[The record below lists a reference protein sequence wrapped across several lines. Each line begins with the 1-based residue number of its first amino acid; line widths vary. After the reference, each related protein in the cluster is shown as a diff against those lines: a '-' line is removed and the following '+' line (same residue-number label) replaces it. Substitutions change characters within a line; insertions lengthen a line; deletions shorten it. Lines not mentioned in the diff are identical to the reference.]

1 MRELVIVDAPL
12 LESLIQCVRVI
23 RIIRAPK
30 LRTLAYDDHIPILQL
45 GTRHFEKMVVVGPS
59 GAMRSVKILGL
70 LTAPDLGSVTGL
82 LKCFPCVKLYIV
94 LDTWMLFKK
103 DVTCMLFSS

>member
-45 GTRHFEKMVVVGPS
+45 GTRHFEVAALQPLVSKVFPS
-59 GAMRSVKILGL
+59 LNMLPL
-70 LTAPDLGSVTGL
+70 LTRSYVFLFILISENGGSWTIWCDAL
-82 LKCFPCVKLYIV
+82 CEDFRPAHC
-94 LDTWMLFKK
+94 
-103 DVTCMLFSS
+103 S